1 MKAITLQQP
10 QKIVF
15 GTGCIKNFVEDYQ
28 KTGLRRLFVLTAP
41 PIRPLIEET
50 LDVLQAAGI
59 SMEVYQDITAE
70 PTLNDFNSI
79 VEQARRFRAD
89 SEYDATHLPAGL
101 YIVSWQ
107 AGGHQRTAKF
117 VKK

>member
-28 KTGLRRLFVLTAP
+28 KTALRRLFVLTAP

-70 PTLNDFNSI
+70 PTLNAAS
-79 VEQARRFRAD
+79 APTACWA
-89 SEYDATHLPAGL
+89 SAAAACSMWP
-101 YIVSWQ
+101 SW
-107 AGGHQRTAKF
+107 
-117 VKK
+117 